1 MESAEENPVSDTS
14 TPTMF
19 NRNYIIGTT
28 NTPYGNLNIFAQI
41 SYSNELNWYIRGIIY
56 PPSDNKSIDIHPIG
70 PIWMLIK
77 TLEKEDCIFN
87 SMEDA
92 ESSLIKLASIYGWEY
107 TYNCN
112 CMILYK

>member
-1 MESAEENPVSDTS
+1 MESAEESPVSDTFTS
-14 TPTMF
+14 IMI

-41 SYSNELNWYIRGIIY
+41 SYSSELNWYIRGIIY

-77 TLEKEDCIFN
+77 TLKKEDCIFN

-92 ESSLIKLASIYGWEY
+92 ESGLIKLASIYGWEY

-112 CMILYK
+112 SQE